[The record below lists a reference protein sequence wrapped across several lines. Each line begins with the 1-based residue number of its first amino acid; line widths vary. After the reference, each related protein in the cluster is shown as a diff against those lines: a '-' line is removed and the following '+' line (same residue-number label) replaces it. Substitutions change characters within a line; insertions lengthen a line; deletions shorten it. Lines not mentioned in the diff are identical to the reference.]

1 MSLRQSQ
8 VVVIDIENK
17 LYIMYVQLL
26 AQLNENL
33 LRQGLDAVLVL
44 NSAFLLCVFLVK
56 VSGG

>member
-1 MSLRQSQ
+1 MSLQQSR
-8 VVVIDIENK
+8 VVVIDVENK
-17 LYIMYVQLL
+17 VYIMYVQLL